1 MTVSE
6 YNKCVDLHSSA
17 IFRFALKQL
26 RNPDDAK
33 EIVQITFEKLWMKR
47 ESVNID
53 TAKSYLFT
61 TAYHSIVDS
70 WRSQK
75 PTEDVDKLLP
85 VKHPS
90 TDSVNYTGLME
101 VLEKALT
108 QISQIQRTVILLRDY
123 EGYSYAEI
131 GEITGLNEAQVKV
144 TIFRGRQALKDIL
157 GNPNN
162 LI

>member
-47 ESVNID
+47 NDVHME

-61 TAYHSIVDS
+61 TAYHSMVDG
-70 WRSQK
+70 WRKQK
-75 PTEDVDKLLP
+75 PTVDLTHISQLQ
-85 VKHPS
+85 HPTAEAETYS
-90 TDSVNYTGLME
+90 GLKE
-101 VLEKALT
+101 ALEKALAK
-108 QISQIQRTVILLRDY
+108 ISDIQRSVILLRDY

-131 GEITGLNEAQVKV
+131 GEITGLNEAQVKI
-144 TIFRGRQALKDIL
+144 TIFRGRQALKEII
-157 GNPNN
+157 GNPNH

>member
-75 PTEDVDKLLP
+75 PTEDIDKLLP
-85 VKHPS
+85 GKHPS
-90 TDSVNYTGLME
+90 TDSGTYTGLME
-101 VLEKALT
+101 VLENALT

>member
-17 IFRFALKQL
+17 IFRFALQQL

-75 PTEDVDKLLP
+75 PTEDIDQLLP
-85 VKHPS
+85 GKHPS
-90 TDSVNYTGLME
+90 TDSGNYNGLME

>member
-6 YNKCVDLHSSA
+6 YNRCVDLHSSA

-26 RNPDDAK
+26 RNADDAK
-33 EIVQITFEKLWMKR
+33 EIVQITFEKLWIKR
-47 ESVNID
+47 NTVHME

-61 TAYHSIVDS
+61 TAYHSIVDV
-70 WRSQK
+70 WRAQK
-75 PTEDVDKLLP
+75 PTEDIETLSYA
-85 VKHPS
+85 KHPAAS
-90 TDSVNYTGLME
+90 AQAYDGLKE
-101 VLEKALT
+101 SLEKALSK
-108 QISQIQRTVILLRDY
+108 ISEIQRTVILLRDY
-123 EGYSYAEI
+123 EGYSYTEI

-144 TIFRGRQALKDIL
+144 TIFRGRQALKAII